1 MSSPKYVPGQP
12 QSTGSAFDAM
22 RGPISSMAPIL
33 LNGVP
38 HRAQTDEVVP
48 LITGSRKGK
57 NVYKAGEF
65 IRSISSHTN
74 CLPIFN
80 TKYANSNGEIN
91 EKGRDLFQ
99 KNIPATLGPPGI
111 RPTTGS
117 WSVTY
122 PVSPGELTLRKK
134 ITHSVGNALV
144 FLIAIRAPHTLIII
158 RTPDG
163 KNYSAGFGYSGGVDP
178 QEVPELKRY
187 HAAASDLQSKWYTP
201 AIDSARSVLPTAIS
215 SKTIDHLPKD
225 PAKALKPLRG
235 AIYTAD
241 YMTPQKT
248 HEARIIWIGILTQ
261 EIVNRLTDTVNT
273 ARDVEIE
280 GEYGDISNTYLHK
293 TCGISTVAPSKN
305 VVCMD
310 CMCHTCETLSAADRI
325 IARNERVCNDCRA
338 ISGRNMV
345 WEDKGD
351 ENIISLLRMTISVD
365 SVYLEAAG
373 HIKSKQEKIYNCF
386 EWAKEILDI
395 PHLNC
400 GFKGDPFNCTQ
411 VTDKEIGDIM
421 DLYGEQ
427 DPSGVRVLI
436 ARLQEKLSKP
446 GCLSRMASSCTGCC
460 SWFTKT
466 KKSHGGRR
474 RKINKKYTKR
484 RRLHSGRRRSI
495 GKKTNQI
502 K

>member
-1 MSSPKYVPGQP
+1 MSSSKREPQLTSREFDEMRVPL
-12 QSTGSAFDAM
+12 
-22 RGPISSMAPIL
+22 SSMAP
-33 LNGVP
+33 
-38 HRAQTDEVVP
+38 QTDELVP
-48 LITGSRKGK
+48 LITGPRKGK

-65 IRSISSHTN
+65 IRSISSRTN

-80 TKYANSNGEIN
+80 TKYANPNGEIN
-91 EKGRDLFQ
+91 QKGRDFFQ
-99 KNIPATLGPPGI
+99 QNIPETLYPPGT

-122 PVSPGELTLRKK
+122 PVSPGELTLRRK
-134 ITHSVGNALV
+134 IIRSIGRALV

-163 KNYSAGFGYSGGVDP
+163 TNYSAGFGYSGRVDS

-187 HAAASDLQSKWYTP
+187 HATASDLQSKWYTP

-215 SKTIDHLPKD
+215 SKTIDHLPKY

-261 EIVNRLTDTVNT
+261 DIVTRLSDTITT

-280 GEYGDISNTYLHK
+280 GEYGDISNTYRHTDK

-310 CMCHTCETLSAADRI
+310 CMCPTCKALSAADRI

-338 ISGRNMV
+338 ISGRRMV
-345 WEDKGD
+345 WEDNGD
-351 ENIISLLRMTISVD
+351 ENIISLLNMTIRVD

-373 HIKSKQEKIYNCF
+373 HIKSTQAKIYNCF
-386 EWAKEILDI
+386 EWAKEILGI

-427 DPSGVRVLI
+427 NPSVGLHI

-446 GCLSRMASSCTGCC
+446 GCLSKMASSCKGCC

-484 RRLHSGRRRSI
+484 RRLHSRRRRSI
-495 GKKTNQI
+495 GKKQI

>member
-1 MSSPKYVPGQP
+1 MSSSNYVPGRP
-12 QSTGSAFDAM
+12 QSTGIEFDEM
-22 RGPISSMAPIL
+22 RMPLSSMAPQT
-33 LNGVP
+33 GVL
-38 HRAQTDEVVP
+38 VP
-48 LITGSRKGK
+48 LITGPRKGK

-65 IRSISSHTN
+65 IRSISSRTN

-91 EKGRDLFQ
+91 QKGRDFFQ
-99 KNIPATLGPPGI
+99 QNIPDTLYPPGT

-134 ITHSVGNALV
+134 IIHSVGNALV

-163 KNYSAGFGYSGGVDP
+163 TNYSAGFGYSGGVGP

-187 HAAASDLQSKWYTP
+187 HATASDLQSNWYTP
-201 AIDSARSVLPTAIS
+201 AIDGARSVLPTAIS
-215 SKTIDHLPKD
+215 SRSIDRLPKD

-280 GEYGDISNTYLHK
+280 GEYGDISNTYRHKTK

-310 CMCHTCETLSAADRI
+310 CMCPTCEALSAADRI

-345 WEDKGD
+345 WDGE
-351 ENIISLLRMTISVD
+351 ENIISLLEMTISVN

-421 DLYGEQ
+421 DLYGDQ

-446 GCLSRMASSCTGCC
+446 GCLSQMASSCKGCC

-466 KKSHGGRR
+466 QKSHGGRR